1 MANDIVGLLRLRNQ
15 AYLIEDT
22 LAHLAQWCR
31 AIYVWDDASTDGTGD
46 LAMQWLREHKI
57 RGYVYGSDE
66 WLPNQQDVQGVQ
78 RMNLWGEAARNEG
91 ADNWFLYVDA
101 DERLEWY
108 PGVLDDLNTDH
119 YYRMWLF
126 DAYLTS
132 DDFTDQTPDRVQL
145 DGLRRW
151 WGPELREITFMW
163 WGEHCHWPV
172 GACIRQPQCS
182 GVAQVAGVVRH
193 YGKGI
198 SVAEW
203 DRKCDYY
210 AEHVPALSKKWK
222 KRKGKAIH
230 DASDFGAPLVEWSNI
245 RMACEDLR
253 MGRRD
258 IDETIL
264 EVIHA

>member
-31 AIYVWDDASTDGTGD
+31 AIYVWDDASTDGTAD

-101 DERLEWY
+101 DERLEWF

-126 DAYLTS
+126 D
-132 DDFTDQTPDRVQL
+132 
-145 DGLRRW
+145 
-151 WGPELREITFMW
+151 
-163 WGEHCHWPV
+163 
-172 GACIRQPQCS
+172 
-182 GVAQVAGVVRH
+182 
-193 YGKGI
+193 
-198 SVAEW
+198 
-203 DRKCDYY
+203 
-210 AEHVPALSKKWK
+210 
-222 KRKGKAIH
+222 
-230 DASDFGAPLVEWSNI
+230 
-245 RMACEDLR
+245 
-253 MGRRD
+253 D
-258 IDETIL
+258 I
-264 EVIHA
+264 